1 MILNQIYSLYFSPT
15 GGTKAVI
22 DSLSNTLAE
31 LLKLPVH
38 CIDFTRLENR
48 QKEYHFTNDSL
59 VIIGTPVYAGRI
71 PNKILPDFKKCITGT
86 GHTPVIP
93 VCVYGNRNYDE
104 ALRELLFLLEENGCI
119 PVAAASM
126 ISQHAFSDT
135 LAKGR
140 PDIQDLQKLTSF
152 SKNIAKLLQNDTTAV
167 AINYDRTTPL
177 APYYTP
183 LKTDLTPA
191 RFLKAK
197 PLTNLEKCSHCGLCA
212 GKCPMNS
219 ISKEDVT
226 NITGVC
232 IKCQA
237 CIKICPTHAKYFV
250 DEDFLSHVEM
260 LETTYSKRKEPT
272 FIITT

>member
-15 GGTKAVI
+15 GGTKTVI
-22 DSLSNTLAE
+22 DSLANTLAG
-31 LLKLPVH
+31 LLNLPVH
-38 CIDFTRLENR
+38 SIDLTRLENR
-48 QKEYHFTNDSL
+48 QKEYHFTNDAL
-59 VIIGTPVYAGRI
+59 VIIGTPVYAGRL
-71 PNKILPDFKKCITGT
+71 PNKILPDLKKCITGT
-86 GHTPVIP
+86 GQTPVIP

-197 PLTNLEKCSHCGLCA
+197 PLTDLKKCSHCGLCA

-219 ISKEDVT
+219 ISKEDVA
-226 NITGVC
+226 NVTGVC